1 MIKAREYSFQQPSTL
16 YHYCS
21 PETFLIICQTKRL
34 RYSDLYGMNDFLE
47 RRWGL
52 DMFSRI
58 AATFETAMGEQFVK
72 TMVEAVQGFGAI
84 VCPLAACF
92 SKDGDVLSQWRAYSQ
107 DGAGY
112 AIGFD
117 AQKIAH
123 MPARTVNVE
132 YDAQVQHNE
141 IRQHIQSLF
150 DEFGRAD
157 IEKEY
162 KLAFRTACSH
172 FANDLAAYKNPAF
185 KEENEVRQLHV
196 ISHSL
201 HGESIKLEDSGG
213 VAFTKPYVDQPISFV
228 MKRGIPVPFL
238 DIDFSDDGALNPIR
252 EVIIGPRNPAPEL
265 AVMRMLETLNIPSVI
280 VRKSSASYQ

>member
-1 MIKAREYSFQQPSTL
+1 MIKARDYSFLQPSTL

-34 RYSDLYGMNDFLE
+34 RYSDLNGMNDFLE

-52 DMFSRI
+52 DMFSRT
-58 AATFETAMGEQFVK
+58 AASFVTHMGELFIK
-72 TMVEAVQGFGAI
+72 TMVEAVEAYGAI
-84 VCPLAACF
+84 VCPLAVCF

-107 DGAGY
+107 DGSGY

-117 AQKIAH
+117 AKKIVR

-132 YDAQVQHNE
+132 YDGEVQLNE

-150 DEFGRAD
+150 DEFGHAD
-157 IEKEY
+157 IENEHKD
-162 KLAFRTACSH
+162 AFRTACSH
-172 FANDLAAYKNPAF
+172 FASDLAAYKNPAF

-201 HGESIKLEDSGG
+201 HGGHIKLEDFGG
-213 VAFTKPYVDQPISFV
+213 FAFDKPHVIQPISFS
-228 MKRGIPVPFL
+228 MKRGIPVPYL
-238 DIDFSDDGALNPIR
+238 DIDFSDGGALNPIS
-252 EVIIGPRNPAPEL
+252 EVIIGPRNSAPDL
-265 AVMRMLETLNIPSVI
+265 AVMRMLETLNIPGVI
-280 VRKSSASYQ
+280 VRKSTASYQ